1 MDASNITSIIISS
14 INTIFSKIFSSLDN
28 NLYSI
33 LDELTFIDYDI
44 LNDKYFEV
52 IFGLSSKNGILL
64 IANSLIFGFLL
75 YYAFRL
81 LFSHLGVT
89 DAEKPSKF
97 IFKLIIFSICMN
109 FSLFI
114 CDQIIYINA
123 SLSNAIRQAGEN
135 LFGCKIS
142 FSTLIQKLNSIIS
155 VNSDNLDIFSLDGII
170 KSIVSFGM
178 LNLVISYAIRY
189 ILLKVFVLISPFS
202 FLSLTTKPSSILFK
216 SWIKSFISLLLI
228 QIFVSLV
235 LLLIFSLNLK
245 SANIF
250 NKIILTASI
259 LILLKANSYV
269 KEMLGGI
276 STDFSIGLNNMKSL
290 INK

>member
-81 LFSHLGVT
+81 LFSNLGVT

-155 VNSDNLDIFSLDGII
+155 VNSDNLDIFSLDGIL
-170 KSIVSFGM
+170 KSIISFG
-178 LNLVISYAIRY
+178 
-189 ILLKVFVLISPFS
+189 
-202 FLSLTTKPSSILFK
+202 
-216 SWIKSFISLLLI
+216 
-228 QIFVSLV
+228 
-235 LLLIFSLNLK
+235 
-245 SANIF
+245 
-250 NKIILTASI
+250 
-259 LILLKANSYV
+259 
-269 KEMLGGI
+269 
-276 STDFSIGLNNMKSL
+276 
-290 INK
+290 

>member
-1 MDASNITSIIISS
+1 
-14 INTIFSKIFSSLDN
+14 
-28 NLYSI
+28 
-33 LDELTFIDYDI
+33 
-44 LNDKYFEV
+44 
-52 IFGLSSKNGILL
+52 
-64 IANSLIFGFLL
+64 
-75 YYAFRL
+75 
-81 LFSHLGVT
+81 
-89 DAEKPSKF
+89 
-97 IFKLIIFSICMN
+97 
-109 FSLFI
+109 
-114 CDQIIYINA
+114 
-123 SLSNAIRQAGEN
+123 
-135 LFGCKIS
+135 
-142 FSTLIQKLNSIIS
+142 
-155 VNSDNLDIFSLDGII
+155 
-170 KSIVSFGM
+170 M

-202 FLSLTTKPSSILFK
+202 FLSLTTKPTSILFK

-245 SANIF
+245 SADIF

>member
-1 MDASNITSIIISS
+1 
-14 INTIFSKIFSSLDN
+14 
-28 NLYSI
+28 
-33 LDELTFIDYDI
+33 
-44 LNDKYFEV
+44 
-52 IFGLSSKNGILL
+52 
-64 IANSLIFGFLL
+64 
-75 YYAFRL
+75 
-81 LFSHLGVT
+81 
-89 DAEKPSKF
+89 
-97 IFKLIIFSICMN
+97 MN

-155 VNSDNLDIFSLDGII
+155 VNSDNLDIFSLDGIL
-170 KSIVSFGM
+170 KSIISFGM

-202 FLSLTTKPSSILFK
+202 FLSLTTKPTSILFK